1 VLPNLPGQ
9 GSAGSSGWV
18 IVTLEKVAKMMK
30 GKPGSPEAFPA
41 YLVPQEMIVTRSRT
55 WMSRFAAIL
64 ALFLAMGIT
73 PAVHAQDQDEQ
84 SDQQLLKDFEHF
96 VLIANYDLARAQ
108 GTTLMDRQTDPVE
121 FVKLVESSR
130 NVRRYEQAL
139 ARSMNVAELEDLAAL
154 MDRTYRQGKLNRA
167 RDPSEVARN
176 IALLTG
182 TLRQQQLARERL
194 VAAGEYAMPQLLDA
208 VLQGQDP
215 ELRARSVKVM
225 RNLGRQAVMPLVTAL
240 PALDPARQEI
250 IVDVLGQIPY
260 RTSLPFLVQLNQ
272 TTGSQKLRDATRRAV
287 ERLNGSVTARTAD
300 LYYALAEGYYDERVE
315 LTSFVGED
323 YQLLWNYDS
332 GLGLVMV
339 PILTE
344 VFHEAMTMDMT
355 ERSLGLDASNQQ
367 TLALWLAANFS
378 REIDSPEEYEN
389 PAYPASR
396 REAMYYAV
404 SAGPKI
410 GQIVLARGLD
420 DSDTPLAR
428 LAIASIERT
437 AGSDSLITLGF
448 DTEARSPL
456 LEALRY
462 PDRRVRYESALALGK
477 SQPGTNFEG
486 AQRVVPTLA
495 SAVRNAAART
505 AVVLT
510 GSDREAYD
518 GYRRMLEGDGFSV
531 LPPATNGLDDIASPI
546 AEAPSVDIIIISLS
560 QDEARQAIETAKA
573 SQKLSVTPILVL
585 ASTDDYPDL
594 EHIYGRDRLVA
605 VRRNS
610 ISQQHL
616 ANAMQ
621 AVIVAGSGG
630 LITASEAQDYSDRSL
645 AVLRDLAV
653 SGNAVLPVDDA
664 RTSLATALGEKTGRT
679 RLEVAEVLAHI
690 GRPEAQS
697 AIMDAAIRNSGPEQ
711 LSLLE
716 KVGDSAKRFGNLLP
730 DRQVRRLLDL
740 ANDND
745 RSLATV
751 AASVV
756 GTLELPNFEIAPMI
770 LGQSGRSPTQADRR

>member
-1 VLPNLPGQ
+1 
-9 GSAGSSGWV
+9 
-18 IVTLEKVAKMMK
+18 M
-30 GKPGSPEAFPA
+30 
-41 YLVPQEMIVTRSRT
+41 TRSRT

-73 PAVHAQDQDEQ
+73 PAGHAQDQDEQ

-121 FVKLVESSR
+121 FVKLVESTR
-130 NVRRYEQAL
+130 NIRRYEQAL
-139 ARSMNVAELEDLAAL
+139 ARAMNVSELEELAAL

-176 IALLTG
+176 IGLLTG

-208 VLQGQDP
+208 VLQGQNP
-215 ELRARSVKVM
+215 ELRARAVTVM

-250 IVDVLGQIPY
+250 IIDVLGQIPY
-260 RTSLPFLVQLNQ
+260 RTSLPFLVQLNHN
-272 TTGSQKLRDATRRAV
+272 TNSQKVRVATRRAV
-287 ERLNGSVTARTAD
+287 ERLNGSVTARPAD
-300 LYYALAEGYYDERVE
+300 LFYALAEGYYDERVE
-315 LTSFVGED
+315 LTSFTGED

-344 VFHEAMTMDMT
+344 VFHEAMAMDMA
-355 ERSLGLDASNQQ
+355 ERSLGIDATNEQ

-378 REIDSPEEYEN
+378 REIDSPEEYKN
-389 PAYPASR
+389 PAYPESR

-404 SAGPKI
+404 SAGPRI

-437 AGSDSLITLGF
+437 AGSDSLITLGL
-448 DTEARSPL
+448 DSQSRSPL

-477 SQPGTNFEG
+477 SEPGTVFEG

-495 SAVRNAAART
+495 SAVRNASART
-505 AVVLT
+505 AIVLS

-518 GYRRMLEGDGFSV
+518 GYRRMLERDGFTV
-531 LPPATNGLDDIASPI
+531 LPPAPNGLSDIASPI
-546 AEAPSVDIIIISLS
+546 AEAPAIDILIVSLPEN
-560 QDEARQAIETAKA
+560 EARKAIESAKA
-573 SQKLSVTPILVL
+573 NQKLSVTPVLLL

-594 EHIYGRDRLVA
+594 KNVYGRDRLVA

-610 ISQQHL
+610 ISQEHL
-616 ANAMQ
+616 GNAMR

-630 LITASEAQDYSDRSL
+630 LITASEAQDYSDRAL

-653 SGNAVLPVDDA
+653 SGNAVLPVGDA
-664 RTSLATALGEKTGRT
+664 RVSLATALGEKSGRT
-679 RLEVAEVLAHI
+679 RLEVAEVLAYI
-690 GRPEAQS
+690 GRPEAQT
-697 AIMDAAIRNSGPEQ
+697 AIMDAAIRNSGSEQ

-745 RSLATV
+745 HSLATV

-756 GTLELPNFEIAPMI
+756 GALELPNFEIAPMI
-770 LGQSGRSPTQADRR
+770 LDQSGSSPARANRR